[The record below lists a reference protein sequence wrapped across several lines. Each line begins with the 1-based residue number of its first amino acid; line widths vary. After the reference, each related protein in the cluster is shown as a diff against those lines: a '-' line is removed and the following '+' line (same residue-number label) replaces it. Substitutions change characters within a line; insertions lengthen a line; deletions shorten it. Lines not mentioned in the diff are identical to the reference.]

1 MATTGLSRTPRR
13 SPPAGGGEF
22 GLEGAEAEF
31 LRGVLSPPRPGAP
44 PRPSS
49 PLRERTPARPRP
61 ATGPARG
68 LPRVTKFPKGVA
80 NRKFDP
86 VRDAA
91 PGDGHRG
98 PRPPPPSPGERA
110 AEAGLLR
117 DGGPAA
123 ATAATG
129 GRAGA
134 PPPPDFP
141 APREPSSPAL
151 HFMYLAKT
159 KGFRRRAGHTV
170 REMAAGRGGQGRPPA
185 RCGGASVCCWEP
197 RRVKELWKRCIDAL
211 MEHNFLHLAARL
223 PPLRPE
229 ALNYIGASR
238 LAMDKRTLFLLLRHG
253 VTRLHIPD
261 FWELCNV
268 SLPGWEFWRDG
279 FSDPAFV
286 RGDAPCMAVPD
297 YLVEEREGI
306 LGFAERRWAMVFG
319 DPNLDRLESLI
330 VENQKEEDDDSGDV
344 LRLVLSQL
352 AARRSFEH
360 LAIGY
365 FENLRTLHLRPLLE
379 TRLAKLELSHL
390 PCVGD
395 SFLNNIICN
404 VGSLRRLRLDFLPIT
419 DKGFKHVAGL
429 TRLTHFEIKAC
440 PYMHMVKPFR
450 LTELRH
456 LRSLKINAHP
466 SDAEMEIAHDSMQDV
481 GAMENLHTLV
491 IGAPFMKAPAR
502 TKGVFDLRAATIMR
516 RLTRFEVYYPEQ
528 LVYPR
533 KFSTWTTS
541 LRRLLLK
548 EPRGTLA
555 AVSTCATLASL
566 HICAARDMA
575 PGDFARLAALVNL
588 EELVIGGFPRS
599 CDPHVR
605 RVLGPLAR
613 LRRVHLHRAAEWPA
627 DGLYMAEEEEEW

>member
-1 MATTGLSRTPRR
+1 MYLSR
-13 SPPAGGGEF
+13 SPPAGGEF

-31 LRGVLSPPRPGAP
+31 LRGVLPPPRPGP
-44 PRPSS
+44 PPGPPPGPSS
-49 PLRERTPARPRP
+49 AAPARP

-91 PGDGHRG
+91 PGDGHWG
-98 PRPPPPSPGERA
+98 PRPPPPSRGQPA
-110 AEAGLLR
+110 AEDGLLR
-117 DGGPAA
+117 EGAA
-123 ATAATG
+123 AAAAVL
-129 GRAGA
+129 AGA
-134 PPPPDFP
+134 LDTRVAPDFP
-141 APREPSSPAL
+141 APREPSPPAL

-170 REMAAGRGGQGRPPA
+170 REMAAGRGARGRPPA
-185 RCGGASVCCWEP
+185 RCGGAGASVCCWEP
-197 RRVKELWKRCIDAL
+197 RRVKELWKRCVDAL
-211 MEHNFLHLAARL
+211 MERNFLHLAARL

-229 ALNYIGASR
+229 VLNYIGASR

-319 DPNLDRLESLI
+319 DRNLDRLESLI
-330 VENQKEEDDDSGDV
+330 VENQKEEDDDSGEL

-360 LAIGY
+360 LGIGY

-395 SFLNNIICN
+395 SFLNKIICN
-404 VGSLRRLRLDFLPIT
+404 VGSLRRLRLDFLPVT

-429 TRLTHFEIKAC
+429 KRLTHFEIKAC
-440 PYMHMVKPFR
+440 PYVNMVKPFR

-491 IGAPFMKAPAR
+491 IGAPFMKAPAAR
-502 TKGVFDLRAATIMR
+502 TTKSVFDLRAATIMR

-548 EPRGTLA
+548 EPRGTLP

-605 RVLGPLAR
+605 RVLGPLAK
-613 LRRVHLHRAAEWPA
+613 LRRVRLTRAVEWPA
-627 DGLYMAEEEEEW
+627 DGPYMES